1 MLDRFTSMQV
11 FVRVAALGSF
21 SAAGRALNLSQ
32 TMVTKH
38 VAALEEPA
46 RDQAASPLD
55 PQARADRRRPQ
66 LSGRERTNPG
76 RNGRGGGLGHS

>member
-21 SAAGRALNLSQ
+21 SAAGRALDLSQ

-38 VAALEEPA
+38 VAALEG
-46 RDQAASPLD
+46 RLGIKAASPLD
-55 PQARADRRRPQ
+55 PQACADRRRPQ
-66 LSGRERTNPG
+66 LSGRERANPG
-76 RNGRGGGLGHS
+76 RNRGGGGLRHS